1 MSGFNRIARKKWF
14 RPVAIAAVLL
24 LAALAVPFLVPLRGY
39 LPEVAEIAS
48 QKIGQPVT
56 IEDMRLQLLPTPR
69 VALYG
74 IKVGKAAPLQ
84 IDKLRVVPELFSL
97 LGERKAIRL
106 IRADGVRIRE
116 AALAMLG
123 AMPRS
128 KQAEEGA
135 APVRIGSVEL
145 RDVTFEHR
153 AMKVPAFDLWVD
165 LGEGYA
171 PLSATFRTGDRAF
184 EARLEPED
192 MGRTHVTLEA
202 RQWKM
207 PFPAVPLVFESLHA
221 SGTLQGSRLELPQIA
236 SELYGGTLAGGM
248 HLDWNRHW
256 RLGGK
261 ADITGVDLLPLLKDL
276 GRPGKLS
283 GRLDAKVVF
292 SSNARTAGQLG
303 QALVLDAP
311 AEVRGGAWHGV
322 DLARAAE
329 LPLGKLPAGGET
341 PFAELRADVAL
352 RGKTIRLEQIC
363 ARSPTLV
370 AGGRAEVAADQ
381 ALSGKLDVSVAKT
394 GGIVGVPL
402 ALGGTVSEPSVGL
415 TRGAAIGA
423 VLGTLVLP
431 FVGTTIGA
439 TAGAKL
445 EGGSGCK

>member
-1 MSGFNRIARKKWF
+1 MSGFNRFTGTKWF
-14 RPVAIAAVLL
+14 RRAAIVGGLL
-24 LAALAVPFLVPLRGY
+24 LVALAIPFLVPLHGY
-39 LPEVAEIAS
+39 LTEATAVAS
-48 QKIGQPVT
+48 LKLGQPVT
-56 IEDMRLQLLPTPR
+56 IEDMRLQILPTPR

-84 IDKLRVVPELFSL
+84 IDELRVVPDLWSLF
-97 LGERKAIRL
+97 GEHKAIRL

-116 AALAMLG
+116 AAIAMLG
-123 AMPRS
+123 KLQES
-128 KQAEEGA
+128 KQPREGA
-135 APVRIGSVEL
+135 ATVRIDSIEL
-145 RDVTFEHR
+145 RRVTFEHR
-153 AMKVPAFDLWVD
+153 AMKVPQFDLRVD

-171 PLSATFRTGDRAF
+171 PRRAVFRTVDKSL

-192 MGRTHVTLEA
+192 AGQTRVTLEA
-202 RQWKM
+202 RKWRM
-207 PFPAVPLVFESLHA
+207 PFPAAPLAFASLRA
-221 SGTLQGSRLELPQIA
+221 SGALRGSRLELPQVA
-236 SELYGGTLAGGM
+236 GELYGGTLAGGVN
-248 HLDWNRHW
+248 LDWSRGW
-256 RLGGK
+256 RLRGK
-261 ADITGVDLLPLLKDL
+261 ADIAGVDLLPLLKDL
-276 GRPGKLS
+276 HKPAKLS

-292 SSNARTAGQLG
+292 SSNARSASQLG
-303 QALVLDAP
+303 RALVLDAP
-311 AEVRGGAWHGV
+311 AEVKGGAWHGV

-329 LPLGKLPAGGET
+329 LPLGKLPEGGET
-341 PFAELRADVAL
+341 PFEELRADVAL

-381 ALSGKLDVSVAKT
+381 ALSGQLDVSVAKT

-402 ALGGTVSEPSVGL
+402 ALGGTVSAPSVGL
-415 TRGAAIGA
+415 TRGATIGA

>member
-1 MSGFNRIARKKWF
+1 
-14 RPVAIAAVLL
+14 
-24 LAALAVPFLVPLRGY
+24 
-39 LPEVAEIAS
+39 
-48 QKIGQPVT
+48 
-56 IEDMRLQLLPTPR
+56 
-69 VALYG
+69 
-74 IKVGKAAPLQ
+74 
-84 IDKLRVVPELFSL
+84 
-97 LGERKAIRL
+97 
-106 IRADGVRIRE
+106 VRIRE

-402 ALGGTVSEPSVGL
+402 ALGGEGRPAAHRPVAVHRHRGRLRARDLGHAPPTVRVGAHPRVLRVAAEADADEAPVTARRRPLRLQASVTSSRSMPIPGCL
-415 TRGAAIGA
+415 GKRPADWSPRWRTRS
-423 VLGTLVLP
+423 
-431 FVGTTIGA
+431 TIRGSMPA
-439 TAGAKL
+439 AGALSKAMACC
-445 EGGSGCK
+445 SRA